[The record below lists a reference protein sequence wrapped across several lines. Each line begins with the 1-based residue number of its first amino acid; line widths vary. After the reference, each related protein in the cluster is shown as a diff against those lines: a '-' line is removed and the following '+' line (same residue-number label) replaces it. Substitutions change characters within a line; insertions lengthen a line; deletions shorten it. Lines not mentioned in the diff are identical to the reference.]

1 MKTYELIGILS
12 SSEDEGFEDVLIEID
27 GTLYEISRDIGFQDE
42 AFDGF
47 DTAFPAAVVLR
58 PVKTE
63 EYAEF
68 EEIINN

>member
-12 SSEDEGFEDVLIEID
+12 SSEDDGFEDVLIDID

-47 DTAFPAAVVLR
+47 DTVFPASVVLR
-58 PVKTE
+58 PAKSK
-63 EYAEF
+63 EYVEF
-68 EEIINN
+68 